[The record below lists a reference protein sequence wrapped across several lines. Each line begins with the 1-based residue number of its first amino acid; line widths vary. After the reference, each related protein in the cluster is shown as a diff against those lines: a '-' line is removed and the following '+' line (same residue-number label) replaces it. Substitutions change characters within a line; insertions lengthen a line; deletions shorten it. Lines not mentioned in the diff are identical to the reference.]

1 MTATEL
7 LFERSP
13 VGMGLHDAELRF
25 ARVNDSLAAMSAER
39 PEDMLGRTPA
49 ELWGSGGAEAE
60 AHMRTVLRTGRA
72 IAGME
77 IAGTVR
83 GDVRRWIFTCFP
95 VERGLAVIIGDVT
108 ERRRTESWLTRQHAR
123 NALLATAARELD
135 LAVGAPALAQRT
147 AELTVPA
154 LADWAVVELVRE
166 DGSLTRSGA
175 AGLDA
180 QHVPDPLDGA
190 AVALQM
196 ALSARGRVIGRLSL
210 GAAAPERIG
219 EDERM
224 TARLLAEHAALALD
238 GALLAERQTRV
249 ASELQA
255 GLLPP
260 VLPTVPELE
269 LAARYRAAS
278 AGTEVGGDF
287 YDAFAARGDWVLV
300 IGDVAGKGPAAAAI
314 TGLARHTLRAA
325 ARYERDPADA
335 LLALNDAML
344 QQLGGQRHCT
354 AALVRMQSGVSG
366 ARADVRC
373 AGHPPA
379 LVLRGDGEVDT
390 VGRPGHPLGILDAP
404 TFRDDSTLLRS
415 GDVLV
420 LYTDGITDAGG
431 GDAGL
436 GEAGLAEVV
445 RSATGLPPAGVL
457 GRIEAAVAERG
468 TVRDDIAL
476 LAARVR

>member
-13 VGMGLHDAELRF
+13 VGMALNDSELRF
-25 ARVNDSLAAMSAER
+25 TRVNDALAKMSSMR
-39 PEDMLGRTPA
+39 PADMLGHTPG
-49 ELWGSGGAEAE
+49 ELYGPGGAEADE
-60 AHMRTVLRTGRA
+60 HMRTVLRTGRA

-77 IAGTVR
+77 LESTVR
-83 GDVRRWIFTCFP
+83 GDIRRWMFTSFP
-95 VERGLAVIIGDVT
+95 VDDGLAVVVGDVT

-135 LAVGAPALAQRT
+135 LAAGAPALSQRV
-147 AELTVPA
+147 AELAISA
-154 LADWAVVELVRE
+154 LADWAVVDLTRE
-166 DGSLTRSGA
+166 DGTLVRGGA
-175 AGLDA
+175 AGNDG
-180 QHVPDPLDGA
+180 HPVPDPDTEPNVLH
-190 AVALQM
+190 LP
-196 ALSARGRVIGRLSL
+196 LRARGRLIGRLSL
-210 GAAAPERIG
+210 GAWSPDRLG
-219 EDERM
+219 DDDRV

-238 GALLAERQTRV
+238 GALLAARQTRV
-249 ASELQA
+249 ATELQT

-260 VLPTVPELE
+260 VLPTVPEFE

-278 AGTEVGGDF
+278 AGSEVGGDF
-287 YDAFAARGDWVLV
+287 YDAFAAAGDWVLV

-335 LLALNDAML
+335 LFALNDAML

-354 AALVRMQSGVSG
+354 AALVRMQTGVSG
-366 ARADVRC
+366 VRADVRC
-373 AGHPPA
+373 AGHLPA
-379 LVLRGDGEVDT
+379 LVLRAGGDVER
-390 VGRPGHPLGILDAP
+390 VGLPGHPLGILDGP
-404 TFRDDSTLLRS
+404 TFRDDSTLLGT

-420 LYTDGITDAGG
+420 LYTDGVTDAGG

-436 GEAGLAEVV
+436 GEEGLADVVHDGAGL
-445 RSATGLPPAGVL
+445 SPAGL
-457 GRIEAAVAERG
+457 LDRIEAAVSERG
-468 TVRDDIAL
+468 SVRDDIAL

>member
-7 LFERSP
+7 LFDRSP
-13 VGMGLHDAELRF
+13 VGLALQDAELRF
-25 ARVNDSLAAMSAER
+25 TRVNDAIAEMSGRR
-39 PEDMLGRTPA
+39 PEEMLGHTLV
-49 ELWGSGGAEAE
+49 ELYGPGLAEAE
-60 AHMRTVLRTGRA
+60 GWMREVQRTGRP
-72 IAGME
+72 IVGMDLAG
-77 IAGTVR
+77 VVD

-95 VERGLAVIIGDVT
+95 VREELAVILGDVT

-135 LAVGAPALAQRT
+135 LAAGAPALAQRT
-147 AELTVPA
+147 AELAVPS
-154 LADWAVVELVRE
+154 LADWAAVDLVRE
-166 DGSLTRSGA
+166 DGSSTRSGA
-175 AGLDA
+175 AAANGGP
-180 QHVPDPLDGA
+180 VPDEPVGDGVLEIPLR
-190 AVALQM
+190 
-196 ALSARGRVIGRLSL
+196 ARGRVIGRMSL
-210 GAAAPERIG
+210 GTRSADGMG
-219 EDERM
+219 EDEQV

-238 GALLAERQTRV
+238 GALLAARQTRV

-278 AGTEVGGDF
+278 AGSEVGGDF
-287 YDAFAARGDWVLV
+287 YDAFAAAGDWVLV

-354 AALVRMQSGVSG
+354 AALVRMQVGVSG
-366 ARADVRC
+366 VRADVRC
-373 AGHPPA
+373 AGHPPP
-379 LVLRGDGEVDT
+379 LVLRAGGAVEP
-390 VGRPGHPLGILDAP
+390 VGRPGHPLGILDTP
-404 TFRDDSTLLRS
+404 TFRDDSTLLAS

-420 LYTDGITDAGG
+420 LYTDGVTDAGG
-431 GDAGL
+431 GDGGL
-436 GEAGLAEVV
+436 GEEGLAQVV
-445 RSATGLPPAGVL
+445 GEAAGLPPSGVL

-468 TVRDDIAL
+468 SVRDDIAL

>member
-13 VGMGLHDAELRF
+13 VGLALHDAQLRF
-25 ARVNDSLAAMSAER
+25 TRVNEAIAGMAGRR
-39 PEDMLGRTPA
+39 PEDMLGHTPVELYGAHAA
-49 ELWGSGGAEAE
+49 EGEDW
-60 AHMRTVLRTGRA
+60 MRDVLRTGRP
-72 IAGME
+72 IVGMDLAG
-77 IAGTVR
+77 VVD
-83 GDVRRWIFTCFP
+83 GDERRWIFTCFP
-95 VERGLAVIIGDVT
+95 VEDGLAVILGDVT

-135 LAVGAPALAQRT
+135 LAAGAPALAQRT
-147 AELTVPA
+147 AELAVPS
-154 LADWAVVELVRE
+154 LADWVTVDLLRE
-166 DGSLTRSGA
+166 DATYTRSGA
-175 AGLDA
+175 AAANGGP
-180 QHVPDPLDGA
+180 VPETPGGDS
-190 AVALQM
+190 VQEIALR
-196 ALSARGRVIGRLSL
+196 ARGRVIGRMSL
-210 GAAAPERIG
+210 GAASPDRMG
-219 EDERM
+219 EDERV

-238 GALLAERQTRV
+238 GALLAARQTQV

-260 VLPTVPELE
+260 VLPTVPQLE

-278 AGTEVGGDF
+278 AGSEVGGDF
-287 YDAFAARGDWVLV
+287 YDAFAAAGDWVLV

-354 AALVRMQSGVSG
+354 AALVRVQLGESGV
-366 ARADVRC
+366 RADVRC
-373 AGHPPA
+373 AGHPPP
-379 LVLRGDGEVDT
+379 LVLRADGSVER

-404 TFRDDSTLLRS
+404 TFRDDSTLLGP

-420 LYTDGITDAGG
+420 LYTDGITEAGG

-436 GEAGLAEVV
+436 GEEGLAQVV
-445 RSATGLPPAGVL
+445 AEAAGLPPSGVL
-457 GRIEAAVAERG
+457 GRIEAAVAEG
-468 TVRDDIAL
+468 GSMRDDIAL

>member
-13 VGMGLHDAELRF
+13 LGMALLDEELRYT
-25 ARVNDSLAAMSAER
+25 RVNEALARMWATSADAMLEATPLETHGEGAAEVQDSVRS
-39 PEDMLGRTPA
+39 T
-49 ELWGSGGAEAE
+49 
-60 AHMRTVLRTGRA
+60 LRTGEA
-72 IAGME
+72 ITAME
-77 IAGTVR
+77 VTTVV
-83 GDVRRWIFTCFP
+83 GDDVRRWILTTFLVGDRVALF
-95 VERGLAVIIGDVT
+95 LGDVT
-108 ERRRTESWLTRQHAR
+108 ERRRTESWLVRQHAR

-135 LAVGAPALAQRT
+135 LAAGVPALAQRV
-147 AELTVPA
+147 AELALPS
-154 LADWAVVELVRE
+154 LADWAVVELMRE
-166 DGSLTRSGA
+166 DG
-175 AGLDA
+175 
-180 QHVPDPLDGA
+180 
-190 AVALQM
+190 ALQRLGSAGQGVPEPIDGEAVTEL
-196 ALSARGRVIGRLSL
+196 ALRARGQAIGRMLL
-210 GAAAPERIG
+210 GTPAARFG
-219 EDERM
+219 DDERV

-238 GALLAERQTRV
+238 GALLAARQTRV
-249 ASELQA
+249 ASELQE

-260 VLPTVPELE
+260 MLPTVPEFE

-278 AGTEVGGDF
+278 AGAEVGGDF
-287 YDAFAARGDWVLV
+287 YDAFCPDGDYVLL

-354 AALVRMQSGVSG
+354 AALVRMQAGASGV
-366 ARADVRC
+366 RAHVRC

-379 LVLRGDGEVDT
+379 LALRTDGRVKP

-404 TFRDDSTLLRS
+404 TFRDDSVLLES

-420 LYTDGITDAGG
+420 LYTDGVTDAGG
-431 GDAGL
+431 GDGGL
-436 GEAGLAEVV
+436 GEEGLAAVV
-445 RSATGLPPAGVL
+445 AEGSGLPPAAL
-457 GRIEAAVAERG
+457 LDHIERAVAERG